1 MTEIQNPIFTL
12 YAFHF
17 WSDFDQGYQMPAKNA
32 EELWQTFA
40 TTVATAFNSEE
51 LKTFRANLHPIQE
64 NEPWQDLIKGQRKL
78 KLSQILLTP
87 TLQAKGA
94 FRAEK
99 LQDVYLGELTL
110 FLDKRDRKLPLF
122 CHQINGFNP
131 NNILSYSTLNPSLG
145 QSFFLY
151 AEPSQPIA
159 LKDYRALA
167 DDCVTGLFPD
177 RPTEIIPH
185 HLRLTQGQLFGS
197 PLFLYEAENTY
208 ILVWLKFKENS
219 LSSFSNSFNQS
230 LKELL
235 CFRHKILFTTQQS
248 KQYYQRAQ
256 TLASELE
263 QQIPQFSQIEQETD
277 DEKRLKDLKT
287 LLKEIRKRGFEYSK
301 TLRLLREC
309 YNTTDTNIKNFQ
321 KAFTE
326 INQAKLTD
334 DHFPFWDSFLD
345 LAKNTYLQQI
355 ETDLNYLLAG
365 QNLFQEMI
373 ATIRGML
380 EIEQIE
386 ADRAL
391 EEQLVK
397 QVKSSRK
404 LHQDMADQV
413 RESKGLQEKLVA
425 LEDEIKS
432 NNEQEAVSSRNLNI
446 TIGVV
451 GGGMAAASV
460 IATSYALITPEQPL
474 LMPWEVNA
482 TVVHP
487 FVQSVGWSLLFGAL
501 PLLIWLVI
509 LLWQRKPKGRNE
521 KE

>member
-1 MTEIQNPIFTL
+1 MSEIKNPIFTL

-32 EELWQTFA
+32 ETLWQTFA

-78 KLSQILLTP
+78 KLSQIPLTP

-94 FRAEK
+94 FHAEK
-99 LQDVYLGELTL
+99 LQDVYLADLTL
-110 FLDKRDRKLPLF
+110 FLDKTDRKIPLL

-131 NNILSYSTLNPSLG
+131 NNVLSYSTLNPSLG

-151 AEPSQPIA
+151 AEPSKPIA
-159 LKDYRALA
+159 LKDYRILINKYRDVA
-167 DDCVTGLFPD
+167 DNCVTGLFPD
-177 RPTEIIPH
+177 TRVNDIQVK
-185 HLRLTQGQLFGS
+185 QGQLFGS
-197 PLFLYEAENTY
+197 PIFLYEAENIY

-219 LSSFSNSFNQS
+219 LSCFINSDNFNQS
-230 LKELL
+230 LKTLL

-256 TLASELE
+256 TLANQLE
-263 QQIPQFSQIEQETD
+263 QQIPRFSEIEQETD

-287 LLKEIRKRGFEYSK
+287 LLKDIRQLGFKYSQ

-321 KAFTE
+321 RAFTE

-334 DHFPFWDSFLD
+334 DCFPFWDSFLD

-391 EEQLVK
+391 EERLVE
-397 QVKSSRK
+397 QVEISRE
-404 LHQDMADQV
+404 LHQDMAAQV
-413 RESKGLQEKLVA
+413 RESKDLQNKLVT
-425 LEDEIKS
+425 LEGEIKES
-432 NNEQEAVSSRNLNI
+432 SEQESIDSRNLNI

-460 IATSYALITPEQPL
+460 IATSYALIEEQPI
-474 LMPWEVNA
+474 LMPWDAQA
-482 TVVHP
+482 TTVHP
-487 FVQSVGWSLLFGAL
+487 FVKSVGLSLG
-501 PLLIWLVI
+501 WGLVLAII
-509 LLWQRKPKGRNE
+509 LLVLLLPKRTD
-521 KE
+521 

>member
-51 LKTFRANLHPIQE
+51 LKTFRANLHPVQE

-78 KLSQILLTP
+78 KLSQIYLTP

-110 FLDKRDRKLPLF
+110 FLDKRDRKIPLF

-145 QSFFLY
+145 QSFLLY

-177 RPTEIIPH
+177 RPTEMIPRP
-185 HLRLTQGQLFGS
+185 LQTREGQLFGS

-219 LSSFSNSFNQS
+219 LSSFINKRFNRP

-248 KQYYQRAQ
+248 RQYYEEAQ
-256 TLASELE
+256 KLANELE
-263 QQIPQFSQIEQETD
+263 QQIPRFSQIEQETD

-355 ETDLNYLLAG
+355 ETYLNYLLAG

-391 EEQLVK
+391 EERLVR
-397 QVKSSRK
+397 QVKASRK
-404 LHQDMADQV
+404 LHKDLVKQAKQS
-413 RESKGLQEKLVA
+413 RKLQKTLLKLEKK
-425 LEDEIKS
+425 IKKS
-432 NNEQEAVSSRNLNI
+432 NEQESIDSHNLNI

-460 IATSYALITPEQPL
+460 IATSYALITDKNPL
-474 LMPWEVNA
+474 LMPWDANA

-487 FVQSVGWSLLFGAL
+487 FVKSVGLSLGWGLVLA
-501 PLLIWLVI
+501 IWLI
-509 LLWQRKPKGRNE
+509 LFLWRRKPKGRNE

>member
-1 MTEIQNPIFTL
+1 MFDIQNPIFTL

-32 EELWQTFA
+32 EALWETFA
-40 TTVATAFNSEE
+40 TTVATTFNSED
-51 LKTFRANLHPIQE
+51 LKNFRANLHPVQE

-78 KLSQILLTP
+78 KLSQIPLTQ

-94 FRAEK
+94 FHAEK
-99 LQDVYLGELTL
+99 LQDVYLAELTL
-110 FLDKRDRKLPLF
+110 FLDKRNCKIPLF

-145 QSFFLY
+145 QSFLLY
-151 AEPSQPIA
+151 AEPSKPIA

-177 RPTEIIPH
+177 RPTEMIPRP
-185 HLRLTQGQLFGS
+185 LQTRQGQLFGS

-230 LKELL
+230 LKQLL
-235 CFRHKILFTTQQS
+235 CFRHKIFFTTQQS
-248 KQYYQRAQ
+248 KQYYQEAQ
-256 TLASELE
+256 KLANELE
-263 QQIPQFSQIEQETD
+263 QQIPRFSQIEKETD
-277 DEKRLKDLKT
+277 DEKRLQELKR
-287 LLKEIRKRGFEYSK
+287 LLKDIRKRGFDYSK

-326 INQAKLTD
+326 INQAKWTD
-334 DHFPFWDSFLD
+334 DHFPFWDAFLD

-386 ADRAL
+386 ADRSL
-391 EEQLVK
+391 QN
-397 QVKSSRK
+397 QIQKSSK
-404 LHQDMADQV
+404 
-413 RESKGLQEKLVA
+413 
-425 LEDEIKS
+425 
-432 NNEQEAVSSRNLNI
+432 QEAISNYNLNI
-446 TIGVV
+446 TIWAV
-451 GGGMAAASV
+451 GTGMATAGV
-460 IATSYALITPEQPL
+460 IATSYALITPENPV
-474 LMPWEVNA
+474 LMPWDAHA
-482 TVVHP
+482 TTVHP
-487 FVQSVGWSLLFGAL
+487 FVELVFWSLAVG
-501 PLLIWLVI
+501 LVLGI
-509 LLWQRKPKGRNE
+509 FLVTSFLQWIPQNE
-521 KE
+521 NDRQKAKTPDDR

>member
-1 MTEIQNPIFTL
+1 
-12 YAFHF
+12 
-17 WSDFDQGYQMPAKNA
+17 MPAKNA

-51 LKTFRANLHPIQE
+51 LKTFRANLHPVQE
-64 NEPWQDLIKGQRKL
+64 NESWQDLIKGQRKL
-78 KLSQILLTP
+78 KLSQIPLTQ

-94 FRAEK
+94 FHAEK

-110 FLDKRDRKLPLF
+110 FLDKRDRKIPLF

-145 QSFFLY
+145 QSFLLY
-151 AEPSQPIA
+151 AEPSKPIA
-159 LKDYRALA
+159 LKDYRILINEYRDLA

-177 RPTEIIPH
+177 RPTEMIPRP
-185 HLRLTQGQLFGS
+185 LQTRQGQLFGS

-248 KQYYQRAQ
+248 KQYYQEAQ
-256 TLASELE
+256 KLANELE
-263 QQIPQFSQIEQETD
+263 QQIPRFSQIEQETD
-277 DEKRLKDLKT
+277 NEKRLKDLKT
-287 LLKEIRKRGFEYSK
+287 LLKDIRQLGFKYSQ

-391 EEQLVK
+391 EERLVQ
-397 QVKSSRK
+397 QVEISRE
-404 LHQDMADQV
+404 LHQDMAAQV
-413 RESKGLQEKLVA
+413 RESKTLQQTLVT
-425 LEDEIKS
+425 LENEIKS
-432 NNEQEAVSSRNLNI
+432 NNEQEAVSSHNLNI
-446 TIGVV
+446 IIGVV
-451 GGGMAAASV
+451 GGTMAAGSV
-460 IATSYALITPEQPL
+460 IATSYALITPENPL
-474 LMPWEVNA
+474 LMPWDAHAA
-482 TVVHP
+482 TVHP
-487 FVQSVGWSLLFGAL
+487 FVQSVGWSLAWGFVFAV
-501 PLLIWLVI
+501 LLIR
-509 LLWQRKPKGRNE
+509 LLWPRKPKTNASSLDSRSR
-521 KE
+521 

>member
-1 MTEIQNPIFTL
+1 MTDIQNPIFTL

-32 EELWQTFA
+32 EALWQTFA
-40 TTVATAFNSEE
+40 TTVATALNSEE
-51 LKTFRANLHPIQE
+51 LKTFRANLHPVE
-64 NEPWQDLIKGQRKL
+64 ANETWQDLIQGQRKL
-78 KLSQILLTP
+78 DLSPIFITENLLV
-87 TLQAKGA
+87 KGT

-99 LQDVYLGELTL
+99 FQDLYSAELTL
-110 FLDKRDRKLPLF
+110 LPPKSYCQVGMTCDQL
-122 CHQINGFNP
+122 NGFNP
-131 NNILSYSTLNPSLG
+131 NHIFSYSTLNLSLG
-145 QSFFLY
+145 QSFLLY

-159 LKDYRALA
+159 LKDYRILA
-167 DDCVTGLFPD
+167 DNCVTGLFPD
-177 RPTEIIPH
+177 TRVNDIQVK
-185 HLRLTQGQLFGS
+185 QGQLFGS
-197 PLFLYEAENTY
+197 PIFLYEAENTY

-219 LSSFSNSFNQS
+219 LSSFTNSFNIL
-230 LKELL
+230 LKQLL

-248 KQYYQRAQ
+248 KQYYQEAQ
-256 TLASELE
+256 KLANELE
-263 QQIPQFSQIEQETD
+263 QQIPQFSKIEQETD
-277 DEKRLKDLKT
+277 DEKRLKELKT
-287 LLKEIRKRGFEYSK
+287 LLKDIRKRGFEYSK

-309 YNTTDTNIKNFQ
+309 YNTTDTNIKNFDI
-321 KAFTE
+321 AFTE
-326 INQAKLTD
+326 IKGAKWTE
-334 DHFPFWDSFLD
+334 DHFPFWDAFLD

-391 EEQLVK
+391 EERLVQ
-397 QVKSSRK
+397 QVEISRE
-404 LHQDMADQV
+404 LHQDMAAQV
-413 RESKGLQEKLVA
+413 RESKTLQETLVA
-425 LEDEIKS
+425 LENEIKES
-432 NNEQEAVSSRNLNI
+432 SKQESKDSRDLNI

-460 IATSYALITPEQPL
+460 IATSYALIKPEQPL
-474 LMPWEVNA
+474 LMPWEANA

-509 LLWQRKPKGRNE
+509 LLWRSKTRG
-521 KE
+521 